1 MLKFVTGIQC
11 DAKRNI
17 FNQAG
22 DMLRL
27 REIENTMRPELE
39 QAFLTMTVF
48 PVRHIRRGYAM

>member
-22 DMLRL
+22 GMLVL
-27 REIENTMRPELE
+27 REIENTMWPELE
-39 QAFLTMTVF
+39 QGFLTITVF
-48 PVRHIRRGYAM
+48 PVKHIRRGYAM